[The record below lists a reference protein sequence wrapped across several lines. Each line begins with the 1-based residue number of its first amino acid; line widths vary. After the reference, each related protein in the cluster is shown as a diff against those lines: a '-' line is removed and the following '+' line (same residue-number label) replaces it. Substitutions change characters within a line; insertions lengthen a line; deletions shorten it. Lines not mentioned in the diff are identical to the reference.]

1 MERTEWGGRRFFEP
15 VAWCGPSRKR
25 RHDHHHPS
33 SLFPAHVKRG
43 TLTLRVLLGG
53 EMVEIEGDHALMRD
67 LGRELFNSAEPAP
80 KRPGRP
86 GGPVLKPSGQIL

>member
-1 MERTEWGGRRFFEP
+1 MVWAFPKPAAMIISILQAF
-15 VAWCGPSRKR
+15 
-25 RHDHHHPS
+25 
-33 SLFPAHVKRG
+33 SLPTVKRG
-43 TLTLRVLLGG
+43 TLTLRVRLGG

>member
-1 MERTEWGGRRFFEP
+1 MVWAFPKPAAMIISILQAF
-15 VAWCGPSRKR
+15 
-25 RHDHHHPS
+25 
-33 SLFPAHVKRG
+33 SLPTVKRG

>member
-1 MERTEWGGRRFFEP
+1 MVWAFPKPAAMITTTLQAF
-15 VAWCGPSRKR
+15 
-25 RHDHHHPS
+25 
-33 SLFPAHVKRG
+33 SLPTVKRG

>member
-1 MERTEWGGRRFFEP
+1 MVWAFPKTAAMITTTLQAF
-15 VAWCGPSRKR
+15 
-25 RHDHHHPS
+25 
-33 SLFPAHVKRG
+33 SLPTVKRG
-43 TLTLRVLLGG
+43 TLTLRVRLGG

>member
-1 MERTEWGGRRFFEP
+1 MVWAFPKPAAMITTTLQAF
-15 VAWCGPSRKR
+15 
-25 RHDHHHPS
+25 
-33 SLFPAHVKRG
+33 SLPTVKRG
-43 TLTLRVLLGG
+43 TLTLRVRLGG

>member
-1 MERTEWGGRRFFEP
+1 MVWAFPKTAAMITTTLQAF
-15 VAWCGPSRKR
+15 
-25 RHDHHHPS
+25 
-33 SLFPAHVKRG
+33 SLPTVKRG
-43 TLTLRVLLGG
+43 TLTLRVRLGG

-67 LGRELFNSAEPAP
+67 LGRELSNSAEPAP